1 MATQKVRE
9 DSPLVLY
16 ESDEVAGRKAFNQGL
31 SCDDCPFPSDK
42 GNSIR
47 RLAWMRGFMAEKYWS
62 KHQTRNW
69 KDYV

>member
-1 MATQKVRE
+1 MANQKVRE

-16 ESDEVAGRKAFNQGL
+16 ESDEMAGRKAFLTGE
-31 SCDDCPFPSDK
+31 SSVDCPFPSDK

-47 RLAWMRGFMAEKYWS
+47 RLAWMRGFMAEKYWT
-62 KHQTRNW
+62 KHQSRNW

>member
-1 MATQKVRE
+1 MAAKPVRE

-16 ESDEVAGRKAFNQGL
+16 ESDETAGRKAFNQGL

>member
-1 MATQKVRE
+1 MAAKSVKD

-16 ESDEVAGRKAFNQGL
+16 EADEQEGRKAFHQGL
-31 SCDDCPFPSDK
+31 SCSDCPFPSDK

-47 RLAWMRGFMAEKYWS
+47 RLAWMRGFMSEKYWS
-62 KHQTRNW
+62 KHATRNW